1 MNLMKH
7 LEREI
12 DNLRNELSEYKL
24 KKEAKLMR
32 MSNKMENS
40 QMESSSNYI
49 VEKLQF
55 LSKYVN

>member
-1 MNLMKH
+1 MKH